1 MTARASLLMPSECV
15 VETALRMWITT
26 EHVTMSTTASVR
38 LMRAAFATVRARFMP
53 AAAPRFRP
61 VIATAMET
69 SSMPSACAVET
80 ALRMRM
86 TTEHVTT
93 STAASARMTHAAFAM
108 VRARFMPAAA
118 PRFRMVIATAMET
131 SSTPSAFAEV
141 HAQLM
146 WTEMAPA
153 TMSTHV

>member
-1 MTARASLLMPSECV
+1 
-15 VETALRMWITT
+15 
-26 EHVTMSTTASVR
+26 
-38 LMRAAFATVRARFMP
+38 MRAAFATVQARFMP

-93 STAASARMTHAAFAM
+93 STTASVRMTYAAFAM
-108 VRARFMPAAA
+108 VRARFMPAAVQ
-118 PRFRMVIATAMET
+118 RFRPVIVTAMET
-131 SSTPSAFAEV
+131 SSMHSACVAV
-141 HAQLM
+141 HARLM
-146 WTEMAPA
+146 RTAMARV
-153 TMSTHV
+153 TMSTRV